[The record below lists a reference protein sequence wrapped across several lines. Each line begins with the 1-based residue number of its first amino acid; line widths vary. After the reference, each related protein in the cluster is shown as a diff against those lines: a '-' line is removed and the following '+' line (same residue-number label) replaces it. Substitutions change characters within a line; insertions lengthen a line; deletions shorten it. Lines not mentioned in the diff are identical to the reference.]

1 MEIIWL
7 MMVNNNTGWWLTY
20 PSEKYES
27 QLGWWHSQYDGK
39 TIQMF
44 QTTKHVG
51 MVIQR
56 LFGLISIWS
65 RNHYSPGVW
74 TFAKIPDVSIAI
86 NLTDTLGNSPKGEG
100 EMRWNDTC
108 HVLSCHVI
116 TLACRVMS
124 WHVGVGGF
132 WLGHLAI
139 SDNGNLQV
147 RFHDDIDGSSLARA
161 IYASTGILPSTA
173 VSPLTLV
180 GSSSCTRRH
189 AVPSKDP
196 MSFRSSVGFQE
207 FLFGI
212 LAHSRQSTHPLWQRG
227 NGRMTKIGC

>member
-1 MEIIWL
+1 MDL
-7 MMVNNNTGWWLTY
+7 AN
-20 PSEKYES
+20 SEKICFWWRILDACAES
-27 QLGWWHSQYDGK
+27 GCLCGFCSWQHYVWIYFEVIWYPRWTHHQASPALYQRSGCMKSHTWKLPEGRGW
-39 TIQMF
+39 
-44 QTTKHVG
+44 
-51 MVIQR
+51 
-56 LFGLISIWS
+56 
-65 RNHYSPGVW
+65 N
-74 TFAKIPDVSIAI
+74 
-86 NLTDTLGNSPKGEG
+86 
-100 EMRWNDTC
+100 EMKWYM
-108 HVLSCHVI
+108 SCYVI

-161 IYASTGILPSTA
+161 IYASTGILPSIA

-196 MSFRSSVGFQE
+196 MIFRSSVGFQE
-207 FLFGI
+207 FLFRI